1 MNKDKIVALYSEL
14 RQQSASSGGVPIAVR
29 HIESII
35 RISEAHA
42 RMHLRDHVREDDVNV
57 AIRVM
62 LESFI
67 SAQKHAIMKPM
78 RRKFRRYLE
87 FQRGT
92 NTLLMHIVEEMVRTS
107 MIQQRQLDEDA
118 ADFMPLDKIRISLE
132 DFKERAKELQV
143 YGSGVED
150 FFRCNDF
157 KRSFKV
163 LRSEK
168 VIEKLF

>member
-1 MNKDKIVALYSEL
+1 MDARGGTTWSEL
-14 RQQSASSGGVPIAVR
+14 RQETIVR
-29 HIESII
+29 
-35 RISEAHA
+35 
-42 RMHLRDHVREDDVNV
+42 
-57 AIRVM
+57 
-62 LESFI
+62 
-67 SAQKHAIMKPM
+67 
-78 RRKFRRYLE
+78 Y
-87 FQRGT
+87 
-92 NTLLMHIVEEMVRTS
+92 
-107 MIQQRQLDEDA
+107 IQQRQLDEDA

-168 VIEKLF
+168 VIEKLFWILL